1 MKPSFARN
9 TPLDAVLL
17 VDLMTCVQPAIP
29 DKSIQMAAIVCV
41 MTAVIMCLLVLA
53 AIVAVM
59 TVMNVALAHC
69 KLTC

>member
-9 TPLDAVLL
+9 TPLDAVLI

-29 DKSIQMAAIVCV
+29 DKSIHMAAIVAV
-41 MTAVIMCLLVLA
+41 MKAVIISVVA
-53 AIVAVM
+53 AIIAVM